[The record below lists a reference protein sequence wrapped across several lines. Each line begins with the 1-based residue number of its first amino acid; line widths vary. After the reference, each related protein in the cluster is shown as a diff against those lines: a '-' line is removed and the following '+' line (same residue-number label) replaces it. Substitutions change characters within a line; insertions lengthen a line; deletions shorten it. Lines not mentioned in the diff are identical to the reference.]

1 MQQESQLKE
10 KTAKGLL
17 WGGIGNGAL
26 QILNLAFG
34 VFLSR
39 LLSPSDYG
47 VVGALL
53 IFYAV
58 AGIFSESGFI
68 LAIVNRKNVGHAE
81 YNAVFWFNVVV
92 SLVLYAGLFASA
104 PLIARFYSQPEM
116 LWLSRFLFL
125 SFVFGAVSA
134 APVSYFMRHLMVK
147 ERSRIQ
153 IEAIAASGITGVF
166 CAANGM
172 GYWGLAIQT
181 VLYSGMNCILL
192 WVRCP
197 WRPDFRIAG
206 SGGVLKSMLPFSCKQ
221 LVVSLF
227 QQFNNN
233 FFLML
238 LGRFYGMRMTG
249 FYSQAN
255 KWTVM
260 GYATLTGMINGVG
273 QPVLRQ
279 TIDDRERTCRVFR
292 KLLRFTCFISF
303 PAMLGLAIIARE
315 LIVIAVTDKWIDS
328 VPLMQILCIGGAF
341 MPITTLYGNLFN
353 SVGKPNV
360 YMWSTISLGLL
371 QLLALFVTYRWGL
384 AVMLAVYVAINIM
397 WLPLMQ
403 AYARRYIGV
412 TYRGV
417 IADVA
422 PSLLVSVSVMVV
434 TYWVTMSI
442 TAPVLSLV
450 ARIAMAAGL
459 YALIMW
465 RLRTEEFREVLDFL
479 LKRKK

>member
-1 MQQESQLKE
+1 
-10 KTAKGLL
+10 
-17 WGGIGNGAL
+17 
-26 QILNLAFG
+26 
-34 VFLSR
+34 
-39 LLSPSDYG
+39 
-47 VVGALL
+47 
-53 IFYAV
+53 
-58 AGIFSESGFI
+58 
-68 LAIVNRKNVGHAE
+68 
-81 YNAVFWFNVVV
+81 
-92 SLVLYAGLFASA
+92 
-104 PLIARFYSQPEM
+104 
-116 LWLSRFLFL
+116 
-125 SFVFGAVSA
+125 
-134 APVSYFMRHLMVK
+134 
-147 ERSRIQ
+147 
-153 IEAIAASGITGVF
+153 
-166 CAANGM
+166 
-172 GYWGLAIQT
+172 
-181 VLYSGMNCILL
+181 
-192 WVRCP
+192 
-197 WRPDFRIAG
+197 
-206 SGGVLKSMLPFSCKQ
+206 
-221 LVVSLF
+221 
-227 QQFNNN
+227 
-233 FFLML
+233 
-238 LGRFYGMRMTG
+238 
-249 FYSQAN
+249 
-255 KWTVM
+255 
-260 GYATLTGMINGVG
+260 
-273 QPVLRQ
+273 
-279 TIDDRERTCRVFR
+279 
-292 KLLRFTCFISF
+292 
-303 PAMLGLAIIARE
+303 MLGLAIIARE

-371 QLLALFVTYRWGL
+371 QLSALFFTYRWGL

-442 TAPVLSLV
+442 TAPILSLV